1 MLYQTWLPKKQ
12 MKILKKVQSEILMG
26 KLIEEIDVIAQ
37 FKHDGEIIPMRLQ
50 MLNSAGQ
57 PIAYTIKGY
66 RRLTNKDTYTSV
78 DNIFVT
84 HSTIVFEC
92 QIVIDNEMSV
102 VRLYFQP
109 EGHIWLLGID

>member
-1 MLYQTWLPKKQ
+1 
-12 MKILKKVQSEILMG
+12 MG

-50 MLNSAGQ
+50 MLNSARK
-57 PIAYTIKGY
+57 PSAYTIKGY
-66 RRLTNKDTYTSV
+66 RRLANEGTYTSV
-78 DNIFVT
+78 DNVFVT

-109 EGHIWLLGID
+109 EGHLWLLGID

>member
-1 MLYQTWLPKKQ
+1 
-12 MKILKKVQSEILMG
+12 MG
-26 KLIEEIDVIAQ
+26 KLIEQIDVIAQ
-37 FKHDGEIIPMRLQ
+37 FKHNGEIIPMRLQ

-57 PIAYTIKGY
+57 PKAYTIKGY
-66 RRLTNKDTYTSV
+66 RRIVNTGTYTSI
-78 DNIFVT
+78 DNVFVT

-109 EGHIWLLGID
+109 EGHLWLLGMD